1 MYANSALFIAGGLV
15 VLLLFGCVGPTEP
28 ADSQQPLPPKQP
40 DQPAGDIGDSEI
52 SSPEP
57 DEIDDLLPEDDVLI
71 PPLDDSEENTSSG
84 NQSNGSDLKIDV
96 SDLFV
101 DEGSDFDY
109 ISEDDIIE
117 PI

>member
-1 MYANSALFIAGGLV
+1 MDAKRALFIAGGLV
-15 VLLLFGCVGPTEP
+15 VLLLFGCVGPKDQ
-28 ADSQQPLPPKQP
+28 AGLQQPTPPKQP

-57 DEIDDLLPEDDVLI
+57 EEIDDLLPEEDVLI
-71 PPLDDSEENTSSG
+71 PPLNDSEENTSSG
-84 NQSNGSDLKIDV
+84 NQSSGSDLKIEV

>member
-1 MYANSALFIAGGLV
+1 MDANSALFIAGGLV
-15 VLLLFGCVGPTEP
+15 VLLLFGCVGPKEQAGP
-28 ADSQQPLPPKQP
+28 QQPIPPK
-40 DQPAGDIGDSEI
+40 QPAGDIGDSEI

-57 DEIDDLLPEDDVLI
+57 DEVDDLLPEDDEILI
-71 PPLDDSEENTSSG
+71 PPLDDSEENETEA
-84 NQSNGSDLKIDV
+84 SNGSDLKIDV